1 MSDEPTGALPE
12 AMDGGRVRA
21 GSAARLKRFVPILA
35 WAPAYKPTWFTRD
48 VVAGFTIWGLLIPE
62 MIAYASLAG
71 LPPQAGLYTLL
82 ASLALYAIFG
92 TSRQLV
98 VAGTSA
104 SAVLVFSAVAALH
117 PKDAPTYATLAAGL
131 IILTGVLFLAAGLF
145 RLGFITQ
152 FLSRP
157 VMEGFVFGLAIFV
170 TVSQLP
176 KLFGLDKGSGDTIS
190 QFVHLLANL
199 GHASWA
205 TFAVGAVA
213 LGLLFALDRVP
224 RVPGGLAVLVGAIV
238 VSSALQLDR
247 HGVDTVGKV
256 AAGLPSVS
264 VVRLHASDLWV
275 LLPSAI
281 GMMLVIFS
289 EALGAAQTFADQHGY
304 RLDPSQDMI
313 ALGLANLGSGL
324 LGGLAAGGSL
334 SQTAVND
341 AAGARS
347 QLSPIVA
354 AVLGLVT
361 VLALTPLFTNLPE
374 AVLAAMIIYAV
385 SHLMKVGELR
395 RFHALVRREFWLGMV
410 TLLGVITL
418 DVLPGLVIG
427 VTASILLLVYRA
439 SRPRFSVM
447 GSDPLLPGAYEDVE
461 RHPNARPIPGVLVVR
476 PDMPL
481 FYANAQALR
490 DTVTEMVRRS
500 RPPVHTLILDLDA
513 NDDLDITTSEA
524 LGKLIR
530 ELGNRQVQVALA
542 HVHATAAEML
552 QRSGIMATVGA
563 DRIFPNLAAAVAWAA
578 TPGADGVVSGGE
590 PADAK
595 GD

>member
-12 AMDGGRVRA
+12 ATDGGRVRA
-21 GSAARLKRFVPILA
+21 GSAARLKRLVPILA
-35 WAPAYKPTWFTRD
+35 WAPAYQPAWLTKD

-71 LPPQAGLYTLL
+71 LSPQAGLYTLL
-82 ASLALYAIFG
+82 ASLTLYAIFG
-92 TSRQLV
+92 TSKQLV

-104 SAVLVFSAVAALH
+104 SAVLVLSAVTALH
-117 PKDAPTYATLAAGL
+117 PKDAPTYATLAAGFV
-131 IILTGVLFLAAGLF
+131 ILTGVLFLAAGLF

-176 KLFGLDKGSGDTIS
+176 KLFGLAKGSGDTIR
-190 QFVHLLANL
+190 QLVHLLANL

-205 TFAVGAVA
+205 TFVVG
-213 LGLLFALDRVP
+213 
-224 RVPGGLAVLVGAIV
+224 
-238 VSSALQLDR
+238 
-247 HGVDTVGKV
+247 V
-256 AAGLPSVS
+256 AAGLPSVT

-281 GMMLVIFS
+281 GVMLVIFS

-347 QLSPIVA
+347 ELSPIVA
-354 AVLGLVT
+354 AVLSLIT

-374 AVLAAMIIYAV
+374 AVLAAMIIHAV

-395 RFHALVRREFWLGMV
+395 RFHSLVRQEFWLGMV

-439 SRPRFSVM
+439 SRPTFSVM
-447 GSDPLLPGAYEDVE
+447 GADRSVPGAYEDVE
-461 RHPNARPIPGVLVVR
+461 RHSNARPIPGVLVVR

-490 DTVTEMVRRS
+490 DTVTEMVRRT
-500 RPPVHTLILDLDA
+500 RPPVHRLILDLDA
-513 NDDLDITTSEA
+513 NDALDITTSEA
-524 LGKLIR
+524 LGKLMR
-530 ELGNRQVQVALA
+530 ELGNRQVRVGPA
-542 HVHATAAEML
+542 HVHATTAEMMR
-552 QRSGIMATVGA
+552 RSGIMATVGA
-563 DRIFPNLAAAVAWAA
+563 DRIFPNLASAVAWASTA
-578 TPGADGVVSGGE
+578 GAHGREGGD
-590 PADAK
+590 PADTK